1 MSFKGDM
8 IMNFRQRLHD
18 LPKNRFADNGGIFL
32 KEITSEDDL
41 AIAIFDLS
49 LSPEQQAMVNPA
61 GFSIGRAYLFPE
73 NNVPYLIYA
82 TEDGRKIPVGFIL
95 LRFNCPDDEISSD
108 CLSANTPST
117 TWSYFISEEYQ
128 GNGYGVK
135 AARLALNLLSEAASE
150 YTVKLSTEQENK
162 KAQKLYTKLGF
173 KLSEEKDGDDL
184 IFIYTPTKPE
194 K

>member
-1 MSFKGDM
+1 
-8 IMNFRQRLHD
+8 MNFRQRLHD
-18 LPKNRFADNGGIFL
+18 LPKNRFADNDGIFL

-82 TEDGRKIPVGFIL
+82 TEGGRKIPVGFIL
-95 LRFNCPDDEISSD
+95 LRFNCSDDEISSD
-108 CLSANTPST
+108 CLSANAPST

-135 AARLALNLLSEAASE
+135 AARLALNLLSEAAAE
-150 YTVKLSTEQENK
+150 YPVKLSTEQENK

-173 KLSEEKDGDDL
+173 KQSEEKDGDDL
-184 IFIYTPTKPE
+184 IFMYTPTKP
-194 K
+194 KK